1 MVYCRMESVSARL
14 HDDEIEIIET
24 MKDEWGVSQ
33 SEAIRRLIRLG
44 NDEIGDDD
52 RIQEIELRL
61 DEVEER
67 LSEIEDGPVW
77 KFWG

>member
-1 MVYCRMESVSARL
+1 MVYYSMESVSARL
-14 HDDEIEIIET
+14 HEDEIEIIEE

-44 NDEIGDDD
+44 NDEIDDDD

-61 DEVEER
+61 DEVEEKV
-67 LSEIEDGPVW
+67 SELENGPVW
-77 KFWG
+77 EFWR